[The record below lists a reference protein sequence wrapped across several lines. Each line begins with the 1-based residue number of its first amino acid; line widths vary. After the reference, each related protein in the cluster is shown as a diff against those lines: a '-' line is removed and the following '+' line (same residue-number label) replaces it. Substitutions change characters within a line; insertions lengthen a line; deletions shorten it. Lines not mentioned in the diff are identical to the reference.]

1 MPPDRGRG
9 AAASPPP
16 PFSALHQDR
25 RAARGEAAA
34 GGIRDGPKVAAAGG
48 AKGARLGP
56 GLALDRLDDWGRVQT
71 GAE

>member
-1 MPPDRGRG
+1 MRGGRG
-9 AAASPPP
+9 I
-16 PFSALHQDR
+16 
-25 RAARGEAAA
+25 G
-34 GGIRDGPKVAAAGG
+34 GGIWDGPKVAAAGG

>member
-1 MPPDRGRG
+1 M
-9 AAASPPP
+9 
-16 PFSALHQDR
+16 
-25 RAARGEAAA
+25 EAAA

-48 AKGARLGP
+48 AKGARSGP